1 MKTTIEL
8 FLQKENSETGK
19 RLKDERVRLGFNQ
32 AEFAERLGIHK
43 NTQRNYEAGKRIP
56 TVQYYENASKLGVNI
71 PYVVTGETIMEFPG
85 KVSNLASL
93 VFKKS
98 NSGQFPEAM
107 EALFYILGL
116 NMINEETIK
125 EYKGL
130 SSDNIDL
137 LIKTAFER
145 GEEFSEAY
153 RAISLYLLNSDAVS
167 MDSYGNWNLILLTDL
182 IFKTLNLYDQIKDH
196 LLISL
201 HDNIRL
207 VAEQIIKSYEKE
219 HELRK

>member
-1 MKTTIEL
+1 
-8 FLQKENSETGK
+8 
-19 RLKDERVRLGFNQ
+19 
-32 AEFAERLGIHK
+32 
-43 NTQRNYEAGKRIP
+43 
-56 TVQYYENASKLGVNI
+56 
-71 PYVVTGETIMEFPG
+71 
-85 KVSNLASL
+85 
-93 VFKKS
+93 
-98 NSGQFPEAM
+98 
-107 EALFYILGL
+107 
-116 NMINEETIK
+116 MINEETIK

-207 VAEQIIKSYEKE
+207 VAEQIIKSYEKD
-219 HELRK
+219 HELQK